1 MVPTSPRR
9 TASCVVRPSGSVK
22 FKNTPNN
29 ISRTMNDVPETGSIP
44 VSPIT
49 LTAIAPSR
57 NVVISKISE
66 KTILAKSGNSPN
78 MKITIIEPNVKSM
91 KIGICESGHSYH
103 PLPSMYSLPLS
114 PLNALPISTKM
125 LANVFHIFS
134 RPKIPPPTIAPI
146 AMKRTALAKAYICTA
161 PVLLG

>member
-1 MVPTSPRR
+1 M
-9 TASCVVRPSGSVK
+9 K
-22 FKNTPNN
+22 
-29 ISRTMNDVPETGSIP
+29 DVPETGSIP

-57 NVVISKISE
+57 KVVISKINE
-66 KTILAKSGNSPN
+66 NTMLATNGNSPS
-78 MKITIIEPNVKSM
+78 MKITIIEPNVRSM
-91 KIGICESGHSYH
+91 KIGICESGHSYQ

-114 PLNALPISTKM
+114 PLNALPMSTKIF
-125 LANVFHIFS
+125 ANVFHIFS

-146 AMKRTALAKAYICTA
+146 AMNLTAFANAYICTA